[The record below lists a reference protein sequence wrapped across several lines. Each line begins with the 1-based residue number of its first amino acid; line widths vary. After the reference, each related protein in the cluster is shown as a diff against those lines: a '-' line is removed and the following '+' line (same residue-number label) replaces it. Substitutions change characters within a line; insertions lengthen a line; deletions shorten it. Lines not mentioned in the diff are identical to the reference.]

1 MPEIDP
7 KEFEYA
13 KNRHPHRLYI
23 SKRFEFKGRHN
34 VYRFGWKRF
43 EVSPLKELMKEGDEY
58 VLHET
63 HAGFQQVKARF
74 IEDGR
79 GITHLH
85 IQRWSTRTGNPIG
98 EQVVLY
104 GEQITRLMT
113 FLDSIRR
120 VEIPGTE
127 KFNVN
132 EADLRLV
139 HMPDAAARR
148 VLEDR
153 PDLVAE
159 FARSEITT
167 EDVVALAYRR
177 EQLKVFS
184 GMLDDRDDI
193 SESDWQAFFERN
205 QWIFGYGLSYIF
217 TTGLD
222 GRRLQQAIRGSSLV
236 APGKIPDGIMKTRAA
251 VSALC
256 LVEIKKSS
264 TQLLRKTEYRPGTW
278 APSIELGGSVAQ
290 CLETLRAASEML
302 ETHHR
307 FTDAQGNLTGEELM
321 SVQPRSFLVI
331 GSLTQFLSEH
341 GVNSSRY
348 RAFEDFRRNLRQPEI
363 LTFDELYERARFIV
377 DHAEIAGIPAA
388 DDEGDDMADDMP
400 F

>member
-1 MPEIDP
+1 MSEVDFQ
-7 KEFEYA
+7 EFEHA
-13 KNRHPHRLYI
+13 QNRVPYRLYI
-23 SKRFEFKGRHN
+23 SKSFSYPGKEAVIR
-34 VYRFGWKRF
+34 YGWKRF
-43 EVSPLKELMKEGDEY
+43 EVGPLKELVKDGDEF

-63 HAGFQQVKARF
+63 GTGIQQVKAKF

-85 IQRWSTRTGNPIG
+85 IQRWSTKTGNPMG
-98 EQVVLY
+98 DQVVLY
-104 GEQITRLMT
+104 GDQISKLLE
-113 FLDSIRR
+113 FLQNIRR
-120 VEIPGTE
+120 LEIPGPA

-139 HMPDAAARR
+139 HMPDDEARKL
-148 VLEDR
+148 LEDR

-159 FARSEITT
+159 FARSQITS

-184 GMLDDRDDI
+184 DMLDTAENI
-193 SESDWQAFFERN
+193 SESSWQDFFEKN

-222 GRRLQQAIRGSSLV
+222 GQSLQQTIRGSSLI

-264 TQLLRKTEYRPGTW
+264 TQLLKSNEYRSGTW
-278 APSIELGGSVAQ
+278 VPSAELSGAVAQ
-290 CLETLRAASEML
+290 CQETLRAATDVL
-302 ETHHR
+302 DTHHR
-307 FTDAQGNLTGEELM
+307 FSDKQGNLTGEELM

-331 GSLTQFLSEH
+331 GSLSQFQSAH
-341 GVNSSRY
+341 GVNASRY
-348 RAFEDFRRNLRQPEI
+348 QAFEGFRRNLRQPEI

-377 DHAEIAGIPAA
+377 DHTENVG
-388 DDEGDDMADDMP
+388 DSTVFEGEEDTP

>member
-1 MPEIDP
+1 MSEVDFQ
-7 KEFEYA
+7 EFEHA
-13 KNRHPHRLYI
+13 QNRVPHRLYI
-23 SKRFEFKGRHN
+23 SKSFSYPGKEAVIR
-34 VYRFGWKRF
+34 YGWKRF
-43 EVSPLKELMKEGDEY
+43 EVGPLKELVKDGDEF

-63 HAGFQQVKARF
+63 GTGIQQVKAKF

-85 IQRWSTRTGNPIG
+85 IQRWSTKTGNPMG
-98 EQVVLY
+98 DQVVLY
-104 GEQITRLMT
+104 GDQISKLLE
-113 FLDSIRR
+113 FLQNIRR
-120 VEIPGTE
+120 LEIPGSA

-139 HMPDAAARR
+139 HMPDDEARK
-148 VLEDR
+148 LLKDR

-159 FARSEITT
+159 FARSQITS

-184 GMLDDRDDI
+184 DMLDTAENI
-193 SESDWQAFFERN
+193 SESSWQDFFEKN

-222 GRRLQQAIRGSSLV
+222 GQSLQQTIRGSSLV

-264 TQLLRKTEYRPGTW
+264 TQLLKSNEYRSGTW
-278 APSIELGGSVAQ
+278 VPSAELSGAVAQ
-290 CLETLRAASEML
+290 CQETLRAATDVL
-302 ETHHR
+302 DTHHR
-307 FTDAQGNLTGEELM
+307 FSDKHGDLTGEELM

-331 GSLTQFLSEH
+331 GSLSQFQSAH
-341 GVNSSRY
+341 GVNASRY
-348 RAFEDFRRNLRQPEI
+348 QAFEGFRRNLLQPEI

-377 DHAEIAGIPAA
+377 DHTENV
-388 DDEGDDMADDMP
+388 DDSTVFEDEEDTP

>member
-1 MPEIDP
+1 MQEIDP
-7 KEFEYA
+7 QELEHA
-13 KNRHPHRLYI
+13 QNRRPHRLYM
-23 SKRFEFKGRHN
+23 SKRFGFQGRDT

-43 EVSPLKELMKEGDEY
+43 EAGPLKELVKEGDEY

-63 HAGFQQVKARF
+63 QTGIQQIKARF

-85 IQRWSTRTGNPIG
+85 IQRWSTKTGKPIG

-104 GEQITRLMT
+104 GEQIAILMT
-113 FLDSIRR
+113 FLDNIRR
-120 VEIPGTE
+120 VEIPDSE

-148 VLEDR
+148 LLKDR

-177 EQLKVFS
+177 KQLKVFAD
-184 GMLDDRDDI
+184 MLDDRGGI
-193 SESDWQAFFERN
+193 SENDWQAFFERN

-222 GRRLQQAIRGSSLV
+222 GRRLQQTIRGSSLV
-236 APGKIPDGIMKTRAA
+236 TPGKIPDGIMKTRAA
-251 VSALC
+251 INALC

-264 TQLLRKTEYRPGTW
+264 TELLRKSEYRPGTW
-278 APSIELGGSVAQ
+278 APSAELGGSVAQ
-290 CLETLRAASEML
+290 CQETLRAASEVL
-302 ETHHR
+302 DTHHR
-307 FTDAQGNLTGEELM
+307 LTDEQGNLTGEELM

-331 GSLTQFLSEH
+331 GSLRQFQSEH
-341 GVNSSRY
+341 GVNSRRY
-348 RAFEDFRRNLRQPEI
+348 RAFEDFRP
-363 LTFDELYERARFIV
+363 
-377 DHAEIAGIPAA
+377 
-388 DDEGDDMADDMP
+388 
-400 F
+400 

>member
-1 MPEIDP
+1 MREVDFE
-7 KEFEYA
+7 EFEHA
-13 KNRHPHRLYI
+13 QNRVPHRLYV
-23 SKRFEFKGRHN
+23 SKSFNFPGKNTVHRN
-34 VYRFGWKRF
+34 AWKRL
-43 EVSPLKELMKEGDEY
+43 EAGPLKELVKDGNEF

-63 HAGFQQVKARF
+63 ERGFQQIKARF

-85 IQRWSTRTGNPIG
+85 IQKWNTRTGNSSG

-104 GEQITRLMT
+104 GQQITRLIE
-113 FLDSIRR
+113 FLENIRR
-120 VEIPGTE
+120 LEIPGPA

-132 EADLRLV
+132 DSDLRLV
-139 HMPDAAARR
+139 HKPDAAAIKL
-148 VLEDR
+148 LEDH
-153 PDLVAE
+153 PEIVAE
-159 FARSEITT
+159 FTRNRITT

-177 EQLKVFS
+177 EQLSEFS
-184 GMLDDRDDI
+184 NMLDSGSDLA
-193 SESDWQAFFERN
+193 ENDWQLFFERN

-222 GRRLQQAIRGSSLV
+222 GRRLQQTIRRSSIV

-264 TQLLRKTEYRPGTW
+264 TELLKDSQYRIGTW
-278 APSIELGGSVAQ
+278 MPSAELSGAVAQ
-290 CLETLRAASEML
+290 CQESLRAAADVL

-307 FTDAQGNLTGEELM
+307 FADDQGNPTGEELM
-321 SVQPRSFLVI
+321 SVQPKSFLVV
-331 GSLTQFLSEH
+331 GSLGQFRVEN
-341 GVNSSRY
+341 GINAARY
-348 RAFEDFRRNLRQPEI
+348 QAFEGFRRNLRQPEI

-377 DHAEIAGIPAA
+377 EHAETQGATTENDIEDIP
-388 DDEGDDMADDMP
+388 

>member
-1 MPEIDP
+1 MQEIDP
-7 KEFEYA
+7 KEFEHA
-13 KNRHPHRLYI
+13 QNRRPHRLYI
-23 SKRFEFKGRHN
+23 SKPFGFQGRDI

-43 EVSPLKELMKEGDEY
+43 EVGPLKELVKEGDEY

-63 HAGFQQVKARF
+63 QTGIQQVKARF
-74 IEDGR
+74 VEDGR
-79 GITHLH
+79 GVTHLH
-85 IQRWSTRTGNPIG
+85 IQRWSTKTGNPIG

-113 FLDSIRR
+113 FLDNIRR
-120 VEIPGTE
+120 VEIPGPE

-139 HMPDAAARR
+139 HMPDAAARS
-148 VLEDR
+148 LLKDR

-177 EQLKVFS
+177 EQLKAFS
-184 GMLDDRDDI
+184 GMLDGREDI
-193 SESDWQAFFERN
+193 SENDWQAFFERN

-222 GRRLQQAIRGSSLV
+222 GRRLQQTIRGSSLV

-256 LVEIKKSS
+256 LVEIKRSS
-264 TQLLRKTEYRPGTW
+264 TELLRKSEYRPGTW
-278 APSIELGGSVAQ
+278 APSTELGGSVAQ
-290 CLETLRAASEML
+290 CQETLRAASEVL
-302 ETHHR
+302 DTHHR
-307 FTDAQGNLTGEELM
+307 LTDEQGKLTGEELM

-331 GSLTQFLSEH
+331 GSLRQFQSEH
-341 GVNSSRY
+341 GLNSARY
-348 RAFEDFRRNLRQPEI
+348 SAFEDFRRNLRQPEI

-377 DHAEIAGIPAA
+377 DYAEASGIPAA
-388 DDEGDDMADDMP
+388 DDEDDIP

>member
-1 MPEIDP
+1 MQEIDLE
-7 KEFEYA
+7 EFEHA
-13 KNRHPHRLYI
+13 QNRRPHRLYI
-23 SKRFEFKGRHN
+23 SKRFGFQERDT

-43 EVSPLKELMKEGDEY
+43 EMGPLKELVKEGDEC

-63 HAGFQQVKARF
+63 QTGVQQVKARF
-74 IEDGR
+74 VEDGR

-85 IQRWSTRTGNPIG
+85 IQRWSTKTGNPIG

-113 FLDSIRR
+113 FLDNIRR
-120 VEIPGTE
+120 VEIPGPA

-148 VLEDR
+148 LLEDR

-177 EQLKVFS
+177 EQLKAFS
-184 GMLDDRDDI
+184 GMLDCGDDI
-193 SESDWQAFFERN
+193 SENGWQAFFERN

-222 GRRLQQAIRGSSLV
+222 GRRLQQTIRGSSLV

-264 TQLLRKTEYRPGTW
+264 TELLRRSEYRAGTW
-278 APSIELGGSVAQ
+278 VPSTQLGGAVAQ
-290 CLETLRAASEML
+290 CQETLRAASDVL
-302 ETHHR
+302 DTHHR
-307 FTDAQGNLTGEELM
+307 FTDGQGNLTGEELM
-321 SVQPRSFLVI
+321 SVQPRSFLVV
-331 GSLTQFLSEH
+331 GSLGQFQSEH
-341 GVNSSRY
+341 GINSARY

-377 DHAEIAGIPAA
+377 DHAEASGIPTA
-388 DDEGDDMADDMP
+388 DDEDNIP